1 MSQLNELESRITAA
15 MERIQAGLGALSDR
29 MSEQASDLASGLA
42 TADKDSAQEDVARA
56 EALAEALEEEKL
68 ATAQLEERLKQIKAK
83 HGEEIAA
90 LEAQIAGA
98 GEAEALRTEAEALRT
113 ENEDLKAL
121 LADTSEV
128 VELKQEVARLTVA
141 LAERDQSDVAATEA
155 LQAQLAK
162 QAETAARLDMDVQ
175 RLRQSNDQLREVNAT
190 LRETNQA
197 AVGEPALINKAML
210 AELEGLRAIRATDAA
225 EAGAILARL
234 EPLLANAVSLP
245 KGEDE

>member
-29 MSEQASDLASGLA
+29 MSEQAADLASGLA
-42 TADKDSAQEDVARA
+42 SADTEAAQEDA
-56 EALAEALEEEKL
+56 ALVEALEEEKL
-68 ATAQLEERLKQIKAK
+68 VTAQLEERLKQIKAK

-90 LEAQIAGA
+90 LEAQIAA
-98 GEAEALRTEAEALRT
+98 SGEAEALRTETEALRT

-121 LADTSEV
+121 LADTGEV
-128 VELKQEVARLTVA
+128 DALKQEVARLTA
-141 LAERDQSDVAATEA
+141 ELAERDQSDTAATEA
-155 LQAQLAK
+155 LQMLLAK

-245 KGEDE
+245 EGEDE

>member
-15 MERIQAGLGALSDR
+15 MERIQAGLGTLSDR
-29 MSEQASDLASGLA
+29 MSEQAADLVSGLA
-42 TADKDSAQEDVARA
+42 SADTEAAQEDA
-56 EALAEALEEEKL
+56 ALVEALEEEKL
-68 ATAQLEERLKQIKAK
+68 VTAQLEERLKQIKAK

-90 LEAQIAGA
+90 LEAQIAASG
-98 GEAEALRTEAEALRT
+98 EAEALRT
-113 ENEDLKAL
+113 ENEALRTENEELKAL
-121 LADTSEV
+121 LADTVEV
-128 VELKQEVARLTVA
+128 DALKQEVARLTA
-141 LAERDQSDVAATEA
+141 ELGERDQSDAAASEA
-155 LQAQLAK
+155 LQVQLAK

-245 KGEDE
+245 EGEDE